1 MLTLVYMGA
10 ILMNYDP
17 DDEYECMLKRLK
29 DICNE
34 RKISNYA
41 LAKYTGLS
49 TSSISKLMNG
59 ETRPYLDTLLKIC
72 KTLGISLMELQED
85 DMSDRSE
92 EEELVRKYRLMNA
105 VKRNMANI
113 YMDVLLS
120 YNVSL

>member
-1 MLTLVYMGA
+1 
-10 ILMNYDP
+10 MNYDP

-29 DICNE
+29 EICNE

-72 KTLGISLMELQED
+72 KTLRISLMELQEE
-85 DMSDRSE
+85 DMSDRP
-92 EEELVRKYRLMNA
+92 EEELVRKYRLMNDT
-105 VKRNMANI
+105 KRNMANI
-113 YMDVLLS
+113 YMDMLLS
-120 YNVSL
+120 YNGSLQFVQL

>member
-1 MLTLVYMGA
+1 
-10 ILMNYDP
+10 MNYDP

-113 YMDVLLS
+113 YMDMLLS